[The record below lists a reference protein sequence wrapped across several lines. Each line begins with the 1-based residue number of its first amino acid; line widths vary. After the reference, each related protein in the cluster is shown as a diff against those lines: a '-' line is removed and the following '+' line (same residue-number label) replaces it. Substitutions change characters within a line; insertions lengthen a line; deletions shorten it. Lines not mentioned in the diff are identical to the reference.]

1 MSVRRVLIYPDPF
14 LRKPTVSIENLYKES
29 RGEYQQVVDDMR
41 HSLMGSGHGI
51 ALAANQIGFQW
62 RGLVVL
68 SAHPELSEL
77 CRKYGDVFWDVT
89 YSPVGDEMSEHDEGC
104 LSFPGEWIPVK
115 RWNKIK
121 VSCKDVTFAH
131 IEFELD
137 GGNRIG
143 PARIFQ
149 HEIDH
154 LDGKLMVDYLPTKKR
169 LQIAKKMQ
177 KR

>member
-1 MSVRRVLIYPDPF
+1 MSVKRVLIYPDPF
-14 LRKPTVSIENLYKES
+14 LRKPTVSIENLYQRS
-29 RGEYQQVVDDMR
+29 RDEYQNVIDDMR
-41 HSLMGSGHGI
+41 HTLMASDNGI

-68 SAHPELSEL
+68 SSHPRLSEL
-77 CRKYGDVFWDVT
+77 CKKYGDVFWDVT
-89 YSPVGDEMSEHDEGC
+89 YSQVGSETSTVDEGC
-104 LSFPGEWIPVK
+104 LSFPGIKVPVK
-115 RWNKIK
+115 RFNKIK
-121 VSCKDVTFAH
+121 ISCRDVTFGI

-137 GGNRIG
+137 GGEDIG

-154 LDGKLMVDYLPTKKR
+154 LDGRLFVDYLSTQKK
-169 LQIAKKMQ
+169 LEIAKKLQ